1 MFKSNSPWHLEQMQ
15 AASYSLH
22 HRTWAAVTSLSLM
35 TVISTATI
43 VIPKSVIGCW
53 LNGKKKLEF
62 SPIFHCSFCYLCR
75 VKRREQINK
84 QCCFAILGN
93 RLYPP
98 VSCFYS
104 KPISRKCQTRS
115 QTMKMFCLH
124 NYEDSS
130 AKVNKTWFNSHQCIK
145 QTLHLLGEYLLYL
158 TRNTFVWLVR
168 VHNSKQK
175 WPSSIS
181 WGKSSLIFFF
191 QIKL

>member
-1 MFKSNSPWHLEQMQ
+1 MGCSDISIFDDSHFHCNYC
-15 AASYSLH
+15 YSEVSDRVLVK
-22 HRTWAAVTSLSLM
+22 WE
-35 TVISTATI
+35 
-43 VIPKSVIGCW
+43 
-53 LNGKKKLEF
+53 KKLEF
-62 SPIFHCSFCYLCR
+62 SHIFHSSFCYLCR

-130 AKVNKTWFNSHQCIK
+130 AKVNKTWFNSHQGIK

-158 TRNTFVWLVR
+158 TRNAFVWLVR

-181 WGKSSLIFFF
+181 WGKLSLIFFF